1 MHTSSVPCPG
11 KTWGIVGFLPSSQL
25 RGWPWCWSLC
35 HAGILPGHRAL
46 HPAAGLIFIS
56 CFSIFFL
63 SKGRSLYTN
72 GFVSSGSSFV
82 LFCFFNL
89 YWRGHP
95 LFTAE
100 RTQADC
106 AAAFGAQM
114 VGFTETILQRI
125 WAKTSSAASLDEFV
139 GDMVSAVVIE
149 EQTCPEGAVLDTPAL
164 CCRCPGDNP
173 EPLLLPSS
181 PQETLAEL
189 EGWPAGLTGEIA
201 LWWRSLP
208 SGVPCMWFE
217 AIFLCPGPLM
227 AMVQYQAAGSRAYFF
242 SWLHLHLH
250 IGGKEA
256 EKG

>member
-1 MHTSSVPCPG
+1 M
-11 KTWGIVGFLPSSQL
+11 
-25 RGWPWCWSLC
+25 
-35 HAGILPGHRAL
+35 
-46 HPAAGLIFIS
+46 
-56 CFSIFFL
+56 
-63 SKGRSLYTN
+63 
-72 GFVSSGSSFV
+72 V
-82 LFCFFNL
+82 LFHQGVL
-89 YWRGHP
+89 
-95 LFTAE
+95 LFCSVFLTFIGE
-100 RTQADC
+100 VILCLLQREHRQTLQLLLEHKWW
-106 AAAFGAQM
+106 
-114 VGFTETILQRI
+114 GFTETILQCI

-139 GDMVSAVVIE
+139 GDMVNAVVIE
-149 EQTCPEGAVLDTPAL
+149 EQTCPEGAVLDTTAL

-227 AMVQYQAAGSRAYFF
+227 AMVQYQAAGSCAYFF